1 MVTTRSG
8 VKSGKAEPNEAKNGE
23 TSASGNTR
31 NRARSAVAAKSSQ
44 TSTRKRAKSTAPTSQ
59 KRQRVASN
67 DPDVSP
73 DLQQRQTRSMTRGV
87 SSNSQGSSS
96 ISNARSAQ
104 TSEQSASFA
113 QQSNARKSRSKSI
126 LPNTIAATRA
136 AKKGKTA
143 ESNAGILS
151 RRGSVVGT
159 QIGDDSGAGCST
171 NVVTITGQGNDG
183 AHRGRRSQSRSTT
196 RADRAPS
203 TSTTRAGRASE
214 LASVESA
221 PPVAE
226 SNDMRSTRSR
236 STSFFP
242 VNVSSTSVAS
252 LRSSRQR
259 SSTPGPQADTR
270 GGQTK
275 SRKSMKV
282 PPIDLPTP
290 DVSPRKTR
298 SRSKSVAQKS
308 PEASTVDEISGRQ
321 TRSRSKSF
329 VQSQNV
335 PKSTG
340 KAAEDVRRLELL
352 QKKMIPPDVEQH
364 DDDSRRV
371 TRSRSKSLVSNNV
384 LSTPKPAP
392 FRNYGKSN
400 VLVLAV
406 KYHKLEI
413 IEKKKAIEEK
423 LEIFQEFSKAEAEQI
438 GIVVEQE
445 EEDTRVYWDC
455 PCCRL
460 QYKLI
465 CGKHPHFICKEAA
478 AGVGKNGAGRGLFAN
493 IDLPIGFVFGPYVG
507 VRSSQDPTS
516 GYSWL
521 IEGEHGEADTY
532 VDAQDENS
540 SNYLRFANGAKSAKA
555 ENVTAVQYQNHIFYM
570 VCHPIPANGEL
581 FCFYSEQ
588 FGRFRKTP
596 LNRAPLQPHRSSS
609 RRTNHRENQLEQDEE
624 YDDDFDAR
632 EPSTSTNQGQR
643 PNRR

>member
-59 KRQRVASN
+59 KRQR
-67 DPDVSP
+67 
-73 DLQQRQTRSMTRGV
+73 
-87 SSNSQGSSS
+87 
-96 ISNARSAQ
+96 
-104 TSEQSASFA
+104 ASFA

-340 KAAEDVRRLELL
+340 KAAED
-352 QKKMIPPDVEQH
+352 IPPDVEQH

-445 EEDTRVYWDC
+445 EEDTR
-455 PCCRL
+455 
-460 QYKLI
+460 
-465 CGKHPHFICKEAA
+465 
-478 AGVGKNGAGRGLFAN
+478 
-493 IDLPIGFVFGPYVG
+493 IGFVFGPYVG